1 MADEVDQAGVLN
13 DFFFK
18 VAQRNRH
25 AFAPVIKATGKCLY
39 CDDSVLNGNRWC
51 DVRCRDAWEREQK
64 RR

>member
-1 MADEVDQAGVLN
+1 MADEVDIANEKNELYLAI
-13 DFFFK
+13 
-18 VAQRNRH
+18 AQRNRH

-51 DVRCRDAWEREQK
+51 DVRCRDAWERGQK